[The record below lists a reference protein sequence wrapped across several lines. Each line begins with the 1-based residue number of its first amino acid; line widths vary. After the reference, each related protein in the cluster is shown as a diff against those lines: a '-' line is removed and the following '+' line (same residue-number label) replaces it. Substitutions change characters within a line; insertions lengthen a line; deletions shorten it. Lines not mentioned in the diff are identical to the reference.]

1 MIYSERTE
9 RTAFFV
15 GNDGVTERL
24 KRIPFDTQYYS
35 EKWLQEILEYN
46 PLLVPAG
53 KVGAQFDNLVCIG
66 REVPVSSGDTT
77 GYIDNLYIS
86 SEGRLVVVETKLY
99 RNQEQRRN
107 VISQILDY
115 AKELTKWD
123 CEKLDR
129 VCGDYYYKR
138 DGQSFRII
146 DLLARC
152 GFANFSDEGRI
163 TDNINSALA
172 KADFLLMVI
181 GDGIRTNVEQIAE
194 FLNENAS
201 MAFHLALA
209 EIEVYQHGD
218 GLTLVSGLIA
228 KTKVIERKIY
238 SVSGA
243 DADTYEIDAG
253 SAPPSKPTV
262 LSRKEFISKFSDLGG
277 YDPDAVTEFVLE
289 MESVSGIA
297 VRVTPT
303 ELQFRFSVED
313 GAAYT
318 LMAFTIF
325 CDHSDLYIMPK
336 WLRSFLEKHGHFPM
350 EADGFLDF
358 FKTYVDTGRCKL
370 PPYEHT
376 GSYFAVVSE
385 ALSHQSEFAQALNSF
400 IQQLK

>member
-1 MIYSERTE
+1 M
-9 RTAFFV
+9 
-15 GNDGVTERL
+15 
-24 KRIPFDTQYYS
+24 
-35 EKWLQEILEYN
+35 
-46 PLLVPAG
+46 VPAG

-253 SAPPSKPTV
+253 SAPPSKPAV

-289 MESVSGIA
+289 MESVSGVT

-358 FKTYVDTGRCKL
+358 FKKYVDTGRCKL

>member
-46 PLLVPAG
+46 PSMVPAG
-53 KVGAQFDNLVCIG
+53 KVGTQFDNLVCIG
-66 REVPVSSGDTT
+66 REVPVPSGDTT

-86 SEGRLVVVETKLY
+86 AEGRLVVVETKLY

-123 CEKLDR
+123 CEKLDK

-152 GFANFSDEGRI
+152 GYATFNDEGRI
-163 TDNINSALA
+163 TDCINAALA
-172 KADFLLMVI
+172 KADFLLMVV
-181 GDGIRTNVEQIAE
+181 GDGIRTNVEQIAD

-209 EIEVYQHGD
+209 EIEIYQHGD

-228 KTKVIERKIY
+228 KTKVIERKVY
-238 SVSGA
+238 SVGGA
-243 DADTYEIDAG
+243 ERDILDIDAG
-253 SAPPSKPTV
+253 SAPPSKPTI
-262 LSRKEFISKFSDLGG
+262 LSRKDFISKFSDLGG
-277 YDPDAVTEFVLE
+277 YDPDTVTEFVLE
-289 MESVSGIA
+289 MENVSGITI
-297 VRVTPT
+297 RVTPT

-313 GAAYT
+313 GASYT

-325 CDHSDLYIMPK
+325 CDHADLYIMPK
-336 WLRSFLEKHGHFPM
+336 WLLSFLEKHGHFPV
-350 EADGFLDF
+350 EAEDFLEF
-358 FKTYVDTGRCKL
+358 FKPYVDRNRCKL
-370 PPYEHT
+370 PPYEHS
-376 GSYFAVVSE
+376 GSYFAVV
-385 ALSHQSEFAQALNSF
+385 AKAMSHQREFSQALTAF
-400 IQQLK
+400 VQQLQ

>member
-46 PLLVPAG
+46 PSMVPAG

-66 REVPVSSGDTT
+66 REVPVSSSDTT

-107 VISQILDY
+107 VISQVLDY

-123 CEKLDR
+123 CEKLDK

-152 GFANFSDEGRI
+152 GYATFEDEGRV
-163 TDNINSALA
+163 TDKINRALS
-172 KADFLLMVI
+172 KADFLLMVV
-181 GDGIRTNVEQIAE
+181 GDGIRTNVEQIAD

-201 MAFHLALA
+201 LAFHLALA

-218 GLTLVSGLIA
+218 GLTLISGLIS
-228 KTKVIERKIY
+228 KTNVIERKIY
-238 SVSGA
+238 SMAKPSESPDGS
-243 DADTYEIDAG
+243 D

-262 LSRKEFISKFSDLGG
+262 LSRKDFISKFADLGG
-277 YDPDAVTEFVLE
+277 YDPDEVTEFVLE
-289 MESVSGIA
+289 MESVNGIT
-297 VRVTPT
+297 VRVTTT
-303 ELQFRFSVED
+303 ELQFRFTLGD
-313 GAAYT
+313 GSSYS
-318 LMAFTIF
+318 LMAFSIF
-325 CDHSDLYIMPK
+325 CDHADLYIMPK
-336 WLRSFLEKHGHFPM
+336 WLNSYLEKHGHFPV
-350 EADGFLDF
+350 ESEDFLDF
-358 FKTYVDTGRCKL
+358 FKPFVDKNRCKL

-376 GSYFAVVSE
+376 GSYFAIVPEV
-385 ALSHQSEFAQALNSF
+385 LSHQSDFSRALNDF
-400 IQQLK
+400 VQQLS